1 MIDRQTIL
9 EQNVNK
15 ILTSDCCERLLRIFE
30 DKRSLTAVL
39 FKVRLLLFVAQSN
52 KESEI
57 AGKVANALFSIEN
70 IRRRSAFADEVIP

>member
-15 ILTSDCCERLLRIFE
+15 LLTSDYCERLLRIFGN
-30 DKRSLTAVL
+30 KRSLTAVL

-57 AGKVANALFSIEN
+57 AGKVAYALFHIEN
-70 IRRRSAFADEVIP
+70 IRSRSAFADEVIP